1 MSKKEQKFQASSHI
15 PFLTQ
20 VTAEFSEES
29 FYLNAFS
36 GNQVYRFALSPK
48 HAKRI
53 KMLLEK
59 KIEKYEK
66 EHGELETK
74 LPKEE
79 GSKEDEDLGF

>member
-1 MSKKEQKFQASSHI
+1 MPKKEQQFQASSHI

-20 VTAEFSEES
+20 VTAKFSEES

-48 HAKRI
+48 HAKRV

-59 KIEKYEK
+59 KIENYEE
-66 EHGELETK
+66 EHGELETD
-74 LPKEE
+74 LPKEK
-79 GSKEDEDLGF
+79 GSKEEEDLGF